1 MISQPLLLTR
11 LIYFILQSENQVKHI
26 SLYHERRF
34 TKLGYSDASIID
46 ALHQLRMLLNESHLT
61 NQHIEIV
68 RMFLDSEFFINE
80 LSALAFYTHMVSL
93 PLLNFVEIISQEELL
108 RDFPKLYE
116 DLQKDKMD
124 TLYRHIVVS
133 PPTNETETLLLESMC
148 LNASMSMM
156 LKCGREY
163 SFADKNAPA
172 RATAVNSNNIP
183 SERIFSVFDR
193 KAVTAKSS
201 NHKFKAKSIRNDM
214 TIYQSSVSNI
224 PDQKVSAILKIPNA
238 REKECDSKQRELHE
252 NKIIEKL
259 EKANNQSIYTTK
271 LLQQCKTRGRRTC
284 SQRGGT

>member
-1 MISQPLLLTR
+1 MH
-11 LIYFILQSENQVKHI
+11 K
-26 SLYHERRF
+26 
-34 TKLGYSDASIID
+34 
-46 ALHQLRMLLNESHLT
+46 
-61 NQHIEIV
+61 
-68 RMFLDSEFFINE
+68 
-80 LSALAFYTHMVSL
+80 VSL
-93 PLLNFVEIISQEELL
+93 LLLNFVEISSQEELL
-108 RDFPKLYE
+108 RVFPKLYE
-116 DLQKDKMD
+116 DLQKGKMD
-124 TLYRHIVVS
+124 TLEQYLVKYRHIVVS

-163 SFADKNAPA
+163 GFADKNAPA

-224 PDQKVSAILKIPNA
+224 PDQKVSAILKILNA
-238 REKECDSKQRELHE
+238 REKEWDSKQRELHE

-259 EKANNQSIYTTK
+259 KKANNQSIYTTK
-271 LLQQCKTRGRRTC
+271 LLQQYK
-284 SQRGGT
+284 SWGGPVASVEEPNEILQKQ

>member
-1 MISQPLLLTR
+1 
-11 LIYFILQSENQVKHI
+11 
-26 SLYHERRF
+26 
-34 TKLGYSDASIID
+34 
-46 ALHQLRMLLNESHLT
+46 
-61 NQHIEIV
+61 
-68 RMFLDSEFFINE
+68 
-80 LSALAFYTHMVSL
+80 
-93 PLLNFVEIISQEELL
+93 
-108 RDFPKLYE
+108 
-116 DLQKDKMD
+116 MD
-124 TLYRHIVVS
+124 TLVKYRHIVVS

-163 SFADKNAPA
+163 GFADKNEPA

-224 PDQKVSAILKIPNA
+224 PDQKVSAILKILNA
-238 REKECDSKQRELHE
+238 REKEWDSKQRELHE

-259 EKANNQSIYTTK
+259 KKANNQSIYTRK
-271 LLQQCKTRGRRTC
+271 LLQQCKTWGGPAASMEELNEILQKHSEIDEKVVRTEVSYYRVTHKTEISYQLHLFKVNRITHEERLINFC
-284 SQRGGT
+284 VLLGQNGQKVQEMNLPSNEEALTILREKDNPIEIQHTEIEVNQIYVTICIEKKPKNT